1 MVVVHRFDC
10 SWNTGLIQSIMFLHR
25 LLQITKATLEPAS
38 VPQKSSQSDPC
49 TKDNTVSPVVAKDNG
64 LSKDIP
70 QANTTTESGT
80 GIASSKTPGPLTT
93 IETAVKQ
100 HSYSEES
107 TPSKSLLS
115 T

>member
-1 MVVVHRFDC
+1 M
-10 SWNTGLIQSIMFLHR
+10 
-25 LLQITKATLEPAS
+25 TLEPAS
-38 VPQKSSQSDPC
+38 VPQTSSQSEPC

-64 LSKDIP
+64 TSKDIP
-70 QANTTTESGT
+70 QTKTTTEPTT
-80 GIASSKTPGPLTT
+80 GIASSKTPGSLTT

-100 HSYSEES
+100 HPGSEES